1 MWVIPSL
8 ILLLG
13 VANLVAGASHPPAPV
28 LLAFAPD
35 ENPTAA
41 RPAAKKSIAKAMKKA
56 ALKHKMPVG
65 RPTPS
70 PPINNTPLLPPLP
83 ETAPM

>member
-13 VANLVAGASHPPAPV
+13 VTSMIAGASHPRAPV

-35 ENPTAA
+35 ENPTVTHLE
-41 RPAAKKSIAKAMKKA
+41 KSIAKTMKKA
-56 ALKHKMPVG
+56 AVKHKTPVG
-65 RPTPS
+65 RPAPS
-70 PPINNTPLLPPLP
+70 PPVDKPPLLRP